1 MPGPKI
7 KLGEDVRAA
16 INKIHEENEA
26 LKQDLAR
33 ESRQARLT
41 QVMNSSQGGV
51 VQRLQAEA
59 DLFLRRI
66 DGERRKI
73 ATLDKKI
80 AEYSRAAPES
90 RLAAASRDDDDARS
104 GERSRRRSAGV
115 RDDDARRLAGARS
128 KSSTSAR
135 KWAALTPRK
144 RTTT

>member
-104 GERSRRRSAGV
+104 GERSRRRH
-115 RDDDARRLAGARS
+115 
-128 KSSTSAR
+128 
-135 KWAALTPRK
+135 TPAFE
-144 RTTT
+144 TTTRAVSQVPEANHRPAPENGRH